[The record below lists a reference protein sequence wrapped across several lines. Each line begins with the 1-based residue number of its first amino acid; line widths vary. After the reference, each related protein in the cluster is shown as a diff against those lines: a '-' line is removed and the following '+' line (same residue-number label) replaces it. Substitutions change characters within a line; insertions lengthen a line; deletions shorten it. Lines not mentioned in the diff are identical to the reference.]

1 MGKLTKGTYIFLLRM
16 VEIAVNGGGQNIT
29 VTAATHGS
37 LPPHSHLHH
46 QHHTAAAAAAAA
58 AAAHLQARQQQP
70 DNILHYAQVGIGLEF
85 SWAFSVSFV
94 ATVHLSITLH

>member
-1 MGKLTKGTYIFLLRM
+1 M

-85 SWAFSVSFV
+85 SRAFSVAFCIHLFINLHRKV
-94 ATVHLSITLH
+94 AMGPST